1 MRAGF
6 VSRAIAY
13 GVIGVLALA
22 LAFHWGRTGAAP
34 NQQGALTVI
43 ASAPLGRLAVAV
55 IAIGLLAYA
64 LWKLTQG
71 IFGRGPEGGGGHS
84 LKDRVA
90 NLGGGV
96 VYLVFFAVAVR
107 VLLGSSSSD
116 QGAPRHAAAGVLGWP
131 GGHALV
137 ALGGAALVA
146 ISAYQ
151 AYEALTGRFADD
163 SKVGEMS
170 DGELRL
176 FLLAGIVGLTAR
188 ALVFAVVGYFLF
200 RTAIDFNP
208 ASAVGVDGAL
218 SHIRREPYGPT
229 LLALVAIGLLIF
241 STFSLFEARYRR
253 L

>member
-1 MRAGF
+1 
-6 VSRAIAY
+6 
-13 GVIGVLALA
+13 VIGILALA
-22 LAFHWGRTGAAP
+22 LALRWGPTGAAP

-43 ASAPLGRLAVAV
+43 ARAPLGRLAVAV

-64 LWKLTQG
+64 LWKLGQG
-71 IFGRGPEGGGGHS
+71 LTGRGPEGGGGRS

-96 VYLVFFAVAVR
+96 VYLVFFAIAMR

-131 GGHALV
+131 GGQVLV
-137 ALGGAALVA
+137 AVAGAGLIA

-151 AYEALTGRFADD
+151 AYDAVTGHFADD
-163 SKVGEMS
+163 SKIAEMG

-188 ALVFAVVGYFLF
+188 AVVFALIGYFLF
-200 RTAIDFNP
+200 RTATDFNS

-218 SHIRREPYGPT
+218 AHIRREPYGPT
-229 LLALVAIGLLIF
+229 LLSLVAVGLLIF
-241 STFSLFEARYRR
+241 AAFSLLEARYRR